1 MQITAI
7 YFNQNL
13 VRNTVMVTLLTLHEV
28 EERAK
33 RSGVAVPAR
42 TLWEYLHSGLLP
54 QGHKIPGRGNV
65 LYYPDD
71 TADRLIQVYWLNKKM
86 GIPIGVLRNSVYL
99 AEGEQWDS
107 SVVRRQ
113 PSPLD
118 LIVSWAGVMANMRLM
133 HKPTLDH
140 KDLGA
145 LFGRLKKM
153 FEKLGIRE
161 PTEAAVPREPLHE

>member
-1 MQITAI
+1 
-7 YFNQNL
+7 
-13 VRNTVMVTLLTLHEV
+13 MVTLLTLHEV

-42 TLWEYLHSGLLP
+42 TLWEYLHSRLLP
-54 QGHKIPGRGNV
+54 QGHKIPGHGNV

-71 TADRLIQVYWLNKKM
+71 TPDRLIQVHWLNKKL
-86 GIPIGVLRNSVYL
+86 GIPIAVLRGSLYL
-99 AEGEQWDS
+99 HEGEHWDS

-118 LIVSWAGVMANMRLM
+118 LIVSWAGVVADMRLM
-133 HKPTLDH
+133 NKPSLDH
-140 KDLGA
+140 EDLGA

-161 PTEAAVPREPLHE
+161 PTGAGLPREPLHE